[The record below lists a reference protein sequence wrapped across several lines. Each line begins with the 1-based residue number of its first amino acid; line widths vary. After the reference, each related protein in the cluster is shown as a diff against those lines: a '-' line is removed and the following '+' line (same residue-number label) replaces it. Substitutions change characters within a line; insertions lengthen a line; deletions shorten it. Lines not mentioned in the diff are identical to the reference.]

1 MRSKFLLLYILIYI
15 PIILIGQVNT
25 DDYRLSI
32 QKTNEKIKIDGVLEE
47 AAWKNAA
54 VAKDF
59 FMIIPVDTGKAT
71 QFSEARVSFDD
82 ENLYIA
88 IIFFNNSTQGKYVV
102 ESLKRDFSFGK
113 NDNFLV
119 AIDPFNNQNT
129 GFAFGL
135 NAYGAQWDGTMY
147 DGRSVDLNW
156 DTKWYSEVQF
166 DEEKWVCEIAI
177 PFKSIRYNEE
187 ITEWGINFSR
197 LDLKASEK
205 SSWAPV
211 PRQFPS
217 VTLAYAGALVW
228 DSPPPK
234 QSSNVSLIPYLSNNL
249 NSQDNATPNNTF
261 KVGGDLKYSLTSAL
275 NLDVTVNPDFSQ
287 AEVDQQVTNL
297 DRFEL
302 FFPERR
308 QFFLENG
315 DLFSNFGYTTIR
327 PFFSRRIGLNVPIQG
342 GIRLSG
348 NLDENWRIGIMDIQT
363 RQDEGLNLA
372 AENFGVVTLQRKV
385 FDRSN
390 LSVIFVNKQAINL
403 NNDQNNTSAYNR
415 NVGLEYNYFSAD
427 NLWNGKL
434 LFLKSLSPLAKQQG
448 EVFASHIGYQSTRWN
463 WRLQQEYIS
472 GNYSAEVGFIPR
484 NNYIKLQA
492 TGGYLYYTN
501 KETPLLSH
509 GPRVGRTYYFDT
521 DFNKKDQTQQ
531 LDYLFNFKNRSRFT
545 LGIRRQY
552 IELLTDFDPL
562 RTQIAKL
569 TAGTKHEWN
578 SFTFSYDAKPQNRFT
593 YSAELITG
601 GYYDNGK
608 RNAFLGEFGYRFQPY
623 LELSSLVNYN
633 KIELPAPW
641 NTNSFWLLGIKSNLT
656 LTNKIFF
663 SNLFQ
668 YNEQL
673 GLWNFN
679 SRFQWRYKPAS
690 DIFLVF
696 NSNEISVPN
705 VATGWNLTLKVN
717 YWLNL

>member
-1 MRSKFLLLYILIYI
+1 MRSKFLLLNILIYI

-59 FMIIPVDTGKAT
+59 FMITPVDTGKAT

-492 TGGYLYYTN
+492 TGGY
-501 KETPLLSH
+501 
-509 GPRVGRTYYFDT
+509 
-521 DFNKKDQTQQ
+521 
-531 LDYLFNFKNRSRFT
+531 
-545 LGIRRQY
+545 
-552 IELLTDFDPL
+552 
-562 RTQIAKL
+562 
-569 TAGTKHEWN
+569 
-578 SFTFSYDAKPQNRFT
+578 
-593 YSAELITG
+593 
-601 GYYDNGK
+601 
-608 RNAFLGEFGYRFQPY
+608 
-623 LELSSLVNYN
+623 
-633 KIELPAPW
+633 
-641 NTNSFWLLGIKSNLT
+641 
-656 LTNKIFF
+656 
-663 SNLFQ
+663 
-668 YNEQL
+668 
-673 GLWNFN
+673 
-679 SRFQWRYKPAS
+679 
-690 DIFLVF
+690 
-696 NSNEISVPN
+696 
-705 VATGWNLTLKVN
+705 
-717 YWLNL
+717 

>member
-1 MRSKFLLLYILIYI
+1 MRSKFLLLNILIYI

-59 FMIIPVDTGKAT
+59 FMITPVDTGKAT

-531 LDYLFNFKNRSRFT
+531 LDYLFNFK
-545 LGIRRQY
+545 
-552 IELLTDFDPL
+552 
-562 RTQIAKL
+562 K
-569 TAGTKHEWN
+569 
-578 SFTFSYDAKPQNRFT
+578 
-593 YSAELITG
+593 
-601 GYYDNGK
+601 
-608 RNAFLGEFGYRFQPY
+608 
-623 LELSSLVNYN
+623 
-633 KIELPAPW
+633 
-641 NTNSFWLLGIKSNLT
+641 
-656 LTNKIFF
+656 
-663 SNLFQ
+663 
-668 YNEQL
+668 
-673 GLWNFN
+673 NF
-679 SRFQWRYKPAS
+679 
-690 DIFLVF
+690 
-696 NSNEISVPN
+696 
-705 VATGWNLTLKVN
+705 
-717 YWLNL
+717 